1 MMSLL
6 LSCIG
11 FQKKINYRE
20 QIFVKY
26 RFDDAGIVQY
36 FGAII
41 FDKWISSKNI
51 FLS

>member
-26 RFDDAGIVQY
+26 RFDDDAGIVQY

-41 FDKWISSKNI
+41 FDK
-51 FLS
+51 